1 MLGESD
7 LPMISDTYD
16 IDTFFKAIEEKDL
29 LEIINHADREAT
41 AAWRCAYRQHKS
53 GKRCNG
59 VPDRYEQTL
68 EELISFLRAA
78 LPYRPSRMDNSLYE
92 KFADLRRKVL
102 DGKGGTNRHVSLKS
116 PLRHLHLQDKKRIR
130 Q

>member
-7 LPMISDTYD
+7 TTMITDSYD

-29 LEIINHADREAT
+29 LEIFNHADREAT
-41 AAWRCAYRQHKS
+41 AAWRRAYRQHKS
-53 GKRCNG
+53 SKRRNE

-78 LPYRPSRMDNSLYE
+78 LPYRSSRNDNSLYE
-92 KFADLRRKVL
+92 QFVNLRRKVL
-102 DGKGGTNRHVSLKS
+102 DGKGGTNRPVSLKS
-116 PLRHLHLQDKKRIR
+116 PLRNLRPQD
-130 Q
+130 

>member
-41 AAWRCAYRQHKS
+41 AAWRHAYRQHKS
-53 GKRCNG
+53 GKRRNE

-78 LPYRPSRMDNSLYE
+78 LPYRPSKMDNSLYE
-92 KFADLRRKVL
+92 QFVNLRKRVL
-102 DGKGGTNRHVSLKS
+102 DGKGGTNRPVSLKS
-116 PLRHLHLQDKKRIR
+116 PLRHLHPQD
-130 Q
+130 